1 MKIVKFFGSLRELF
15 GDSKVI
21 CDNSELDNILNEIR
35 VKKKCQVDDV
45 KILLN
50 GKPFD
55 GKPLKDGDKVSVF
68 LFGGK
73 GYPGG

>member
-15 GDSKVI
+15 GNSKVI
-21 CDNSELDNILNEIR
+21 YNNSELDNILNEIR
-35 VKKKCQVDDV
+35 LKKNCQINDV